1 MLINAEG
8 EVITVYVA
16 DIADFQF
23 VAASVFKREVAGWKR
38 LLFIS
43 GTGDDADAVYID
55 FDGIVCCKGEPA
67 GNFIRIGKIMR
78 LWNERGFHP
87 YRISLEREF
96 SVRLCQNPVELDQV

>member
-55 FDGIVCCKGEPA
+55 FDGIVCCKGERPVILSA
-67 GNFIRIGKIMR
+67 SVKSCVCGTSVVFIRTEYPLKESF
-78 LWNERGFHP
+78 L
-87 YRISLEREF
+87 
-96 SVRLCQNPVELDQV
+96 